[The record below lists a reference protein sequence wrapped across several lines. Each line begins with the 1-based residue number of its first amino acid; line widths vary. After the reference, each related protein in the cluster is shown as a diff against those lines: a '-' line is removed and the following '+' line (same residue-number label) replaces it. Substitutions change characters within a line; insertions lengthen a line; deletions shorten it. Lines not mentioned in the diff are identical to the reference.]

1 MLKAWKTGMGLGVVF
16 LSLARSNGNKA
27 VRIMIVT
34 EACFAT
40 GPGKCSISSE
50 GASSCWT
57 CKAT

>member
-1 MLKAWKTGMGLGVVF
+1 MGLGVVF
-16 LSLARSNGNKA
+16 LSLERQNGNKA

-34 EACFAT
+34 ETCFAT

-50 GASSCWT
+50 GACSCWT